1 MSVTAM
7 SCPSCGAPAPATSGS
22 CAYCGATLQVA
33 TASAPPVAGS
43 LGGGPGSGAR
53 FDLVLHGLSA
63 AHVPVLVQV
72 LGRPAH
78 MMAEVPQRVPPTVF
92 GVPADQVNHLT
103 QALAAH
109 GVRVESHPA
118 AGRPPG
124 AGPQGGPRGGGPGRG
139 GPGFGPGGPRGPG
152 FGPGGPRGPGRR

>member
-7 SCPSCGAPAPATSGS
+7 CCPSCGAPAPASSGS

-33 TASAPPVAGS
+33 TAAPASPGARAAP
-43 LGGGPGSGAR
+43 GGGPR
-53 FDLVLHGLSA
+53 FDMVLHGLSA
-63 AHVPVLVQV
+63 AHVPILVEV
-72 LGRPAH
+72 LGRPPQ
-78 MMAEVPQRVPPTVF
+78 MMAEVPSRVPPTVF
-92 GVPADQVNHLT
+92 GVPADQVNRLT
-103 QALAAH
+103 QALAPH

-124 AGPQGGPRGGGPGRG
+124 AGPQGGPRGGGGPGRG
-139 GPGFGPGGPRGPG
+139 GPGFGGGRPG

>member
-33 TASAPPVAGS
+33 TAPAPMPGG
-43 LGGGPGSGAR
+43 GGGPGGGAR
-53 FDLVLHGLSA
+53 FDLVLHGLA
-63 AHVPVLVQV
+63 DAHVPLLVQV
-72 LGRPAH
+72 LGRPPH
-78 MMAEVPQRVPPTVF
+78 VMAEVPQRVPPTVF
-92 GVPADQVNHLT
+92 GVPADQVNRLT
-103 QALAAH
+103 QALGAH